1 VGGKGALQMTKNL
14 RNGIVAL
21 AVGLG
26 VAAGWSAPASAG
38 DDSPMKSWMK
48 EKLQPAKAAGD
59 YKKVITLLGAL
70 ATKNPDQAAFP
81 DWKKYADQGIEAA
94 KKEDKEGLNKSC
106 SACHNAY
113 KKLYKEKYR
122 SGAAP

>member
-1 VGGKGALQMTKNL
+1 MTTRNL

-26 VAAGWSAPASAG
+26 VAAGWAAPASAG
-38 DDSPMKSWMK
+38 SDSAMKKWMK
-48 EKLQPAKAAGD
+48 TELQPAKASGNYA
-59 YKKVITLLGAL
+59 KVITLLGKL

-94 KKEDKEGLNKSC
+94 KKEDKEALNKSC

-113 KKLYKEKYR
+113 KKQYKEKFPD
-122 SGAAP
+122 GAAP

>member
-1 VGGKGALQMTKNL
+1 MTRKNL
-14 RNGIVAL
+14 RSGIVAL

-26 VAAGWSAPASAG
+26 VAAAWSSPASAG
-38 DDSPMKSWMK
+38 DTSPMKAWMK
-48 EKLQPAKAAGD
+48 EKLQPAKASGD
-59 YKKVITLLGAL
+59 YKKVITLLGAM

-81 DWKKYADQGIEAA
+81 DWKKYSDQGIEAA
-94 KKEDKEGLNKSC
+94 KKEDKEALNKSC

-122 SGAAP
+122 DTPAP